1 MRTGQ
6 VGNLPAPMERVRQR
20 FERWR
25 RTRKP
30 PTRIPASLWAAAV
43 EMAGT
48 YGLYRTARAL
58 PVEYYSL
65 KKRLAQESVAARGR
79 HEPVPGTTFVEL
91 PPVPTGAC
99 DCMLELE
106 DAAGSKMRIHLKA
119 ATPPDLT
126 ALCRSFWNP
135 AS

>member
-6 VGNLPAPMERVRQR
+6 ASDLPAPMERVRQR

-30 PTRIPASLWAAAV
+30 RTRIPDSLWAAAV
-43 EMAGT
+43 KIAGT
-48 YGLYRTARAL
+48 YGLHRTARAL

-65 KKRLAQESVAARGR
+65 KKRLEQESVAAPGK
-79 HEPVPGTTFVEL
+79 HEADPGTTFVEF

-99 DCMLELE
+99 DCTLELE
-106 DAAGSKMRIHLKA
+106 DTAGSKMRVHLKA

-135 AS
+135 VS

>member
-6 VGNLPAPMERVRQR
+6 AGDLPAPLERVRKR

-25 RTRKP
+25 GRRKP
-30 PTRIPASLWAAAV
+30 PTRIPDSLWAAAV

-65 KKRLAQESVAARGR
+65 KKRVAQESVAARGSP
-79 HEPVPGTTFVEL
+79 EPVPGATFVEL
-91 PPVPTGAC
+91 PPVPTDTC

-106 DAAGSKMRIHLKA
+106 DPAGSKMRVHLKA